1 MEQKFKRQSIEL
13 GGDLPSVMVSKVVL
27 CVGVFGLRK
36 KEEKWH
42 KEERV
47 KSPTPSD
54 WKTKTK
60 KKKIEQ

>member
-13 GGDLPSVMVSKVVL
+13 GGDLPSVMVNKVVL
-27 CVGVFGLRK
+27 CVGVFGLK
-36 KEEKWH
+36 K

-60 KKKIEQ
+60 KTKTKRKKIEQ